1 MNVLILGCGQTGQ
14 ALAQQLNQQ
23 GHAITCVSRH
33 DKTFAAITHITQ
45 DIHHLTLDSAPL
57 FDWVYV
63 ILSPSQRNVEHYQH
77 TFIDTAQPVFQALQ
91 SHPIQ
96 RVIFISS
103 TRVYGENSGQWID
116 DDTRPYTHDPIGQCL
131 IAAEQLW
138 SAYWQEKLT
147 IIRPSGLYQANSAYL
162 YRLAHDTQ
170 QITVRHWTNRIHR
183 QDLVGFL
190 TFLSTLKQPKTSYL
204 LSDQQPMLQSQ
215 IINILREQ
223 DNLTPLVIAADLP
236 ETGKRI
242 NAIHLLQSGYSLKYP
257 CFMDT
262 YKKA

>member
-14 ALAQQLNQQ
+14 ALAQQLYQQ
-23 GHAITCVSRH
+23 GHAVTCVSRH
-33 DKTFAAITHITQ
+33 DKQLVPIQHMTQ
-45 DIHHLTLDSAPL
+45 DIHHLTLNSTPL

-63 ILSPSQRNVEHYQH
+63 ILSPSQRNVEHYQQ
-77 TFIDTAQPVFQALQ
+77 TFIDTARPVFQALQ

-103 TRVYGENSGQWID
+103 TRVYGENSGRWVD
-116 DDTRPYTHDPIGQCL
+116 DDTRPYTDDPIGQCL

-138 SAYWQEKLT
+138 SAYWQDKLT

-162 YRLAHDTQ
+162 PRLAHDSQ

-190 TFLSTLKQPKTSYL
+190 TFLSTIKRLESSYL
-204 LSDQQPMLQSQ
+204 LSDQQPILQYEL
-215 IINILREQ
+215 INLIRER
-223 DNLTPLVIAADLP
+223 DGLKGLPVPENLM

-242 NAIHLLQSGYSLKYP
+242 QANHLQHSGYTLHFP
-257 CFMDT
+257 T
-262 YKKA
+262 YLTAGLM

>member
-14 ALAQQLNQQ
+14 ALAQQLYQQ
-23 GHAITCVSRH
+23 GHAVTCVSRH
-33 DKTFAAITHITQ
+33 DKQLVPIQHMTQ
-45 DIHHLTLDSAPL
+45 DIHYLTLDSTPL

-63 ILSPSQRNVEHYQH
+63 ILSPSQRNVEHYQQ
-77 TFIDTAQPVFQALQ
+77 TFIDTARPVFSALQ

-103 TRVYGENSGQWID
+103 TRVYGENSGRWID
-116 DDTRPYTHDPIGQCL
+116 DATMPYTNDPIGQCL
-131 IAAEQLW
+131 IATEQLW
-138 SAYWQEKLT
+138 SAYWQDKLT

-162 YRLAHDTQ
+162 RRLAHDSQ

-183 QDLVGFL
+183 QDLIGFL
-190 TFLSTLKQPKTSYL
+190 TFLSTIKRLESSYL

-215 IINILREQ
+215 VINMLREQ

-242 NAIHLLQSGYSLKYP
+242 NAVRFSQSGYSLKYP